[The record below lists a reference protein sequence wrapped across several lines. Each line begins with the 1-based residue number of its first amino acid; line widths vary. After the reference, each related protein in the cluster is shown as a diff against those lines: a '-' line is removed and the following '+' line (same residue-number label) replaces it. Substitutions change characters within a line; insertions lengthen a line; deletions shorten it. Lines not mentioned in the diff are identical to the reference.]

1 MPNIMRLRKGNE
13 RAIRAPINQ
22 GIACSVGDLMFED
35 TDGSAK
41 PAGLFTFTTDLPT
54 TQAAFKPKFL
64 GVSRDQR
71 LGTEAL
77 AGSVLI
83 DCAGSFEFPCAALG
97 AQQEIG
103 TFVGPDKAAG
113 SALLPQQVAVAVL
126 AGAVGKTSERALAG
140 ATVLQC
146 ELVSSKLF
154 SGVPA

>member
-1 MPNIMRLRKGNE
+1 VANVMRLRKGTE

-22 GIACSVGDLMFED
+22 GIACSVGDMMYED

-41 PAGLFTFTTDLPT
+41 PAGLFTWTTDLAT
-54 TQAAFKPKFL
+54 TQAAFKSKFL

-77 AGSVLI
+77 AGSILV
-83 DCAGSFEFPCAALG
+83 DCSGCFEMPCAALG

-103 TFVGPDKAAG
+103 ALIGPAKAAG
-113 SALLPQQVAVAVL
+113 NALLPQQVDVAVL
-126 AGAVGKTSERALAG
+126 AGAIGKLADRALAG
-140 ATVLQC
+140 ATVMQV
-146 ELVSSKLF
+146 EMVSAKVF

>member
-1 MPNIMRLRKGNE
+1 MPNVMRLRKGTE
-13 RAIRAPINQ
+13 RTIRAPINQ
-22 GIACSVGDLMFED
+22 GVACSVGDLMFED

-41 PAGLFTFTTDLPT
+41 PAGLFTWTTDLPT
-54 TQAAFKPKFL
+54 TQAAFKAKFL

-71 LGTEAL
+71 LGTEAT
-77 AGSVLI
+77 AGTVLV
-83 DCAGSFEFPCAALG
+83 DCSGCFEMVVAALG

-103 TFVGPDKAAG
+103 TLIGPDKQSG
-113 SALLPQQVAVAVL
+113 NFLEPQKVAVAIL
-126 AGAVGKTSERALAG
+126 AGAIGKTAERALAG